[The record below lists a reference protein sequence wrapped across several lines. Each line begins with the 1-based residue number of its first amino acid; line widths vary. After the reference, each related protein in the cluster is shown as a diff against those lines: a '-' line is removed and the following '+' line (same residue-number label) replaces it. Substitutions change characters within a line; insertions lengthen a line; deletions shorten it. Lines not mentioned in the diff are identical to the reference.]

1 MKLII
6 INGPNLNLLGV
17 REKKI
22 YGNKSFESLFD
33 ELQKKYNDIS
43 LEQYQSNHEGEIIEK
58 IQEVGFSYD
67 GIIINA
73 GGFTHTSIAI
83 RDAISSVTTP
93 CLEVHISNILSREE
107 FRQKSLIS
115 NLAKGTYIFT
125 PAAGQLEVDTI
136 TPIIRQ
142 VQGLVV
148 INNGQRSDTLYGDIE
163 LAAGSNVRLDVTQG
177 DSDTNANG
185 TKFGCFAFGG
195 DMFSIA

>member
-93 CLEVHISNILSREE
+93 CLEVHISIILSREE
-107 FRQKSLIS
+107 FRQNSYLSEVSVGIIS
-115 NLAKGTYIFT
+115 GLGMKGY
-125 PAAGQLEVDTI
+125 
-136 TPIIRQ
+136 
-142 VQGLVV
+142 
-148 INNGQRSDTLYGDIE
+148 E
-163 LAAGSNVRLDVTQG
+163 LAIQYFKS
-177 DSDTNANG
+177 
-185 TKFGCFAFGG
+185 K
-195 DMFSIA
+195 

>member
-22 YGNKSFESLFD
+22 YGNKSFESFFD
-33 ELQKKYNDIS
+33 ELQSKYNEIS
-43 LEQYQSNHEGEIIEK
+43 LEQYQSNHEGKIIEK

-83 RDAISSVTTP
+83 RDAISSITSP

-107 FRQKSLIS
+107 FRKNSYLSDVSVGIIS
-115 NLAKGTYIFT
+115 GLGMKGY
-125 PAAGQLEVDTI
+125 
-136 TPIIRQ
+136 
-142 VQGLVV
+142 
-148 INNGQRSDTLYGDIE
+148 E
-163 LAAGSNVRLDVTQG
+163 LAIQYFIS
-177 DSDTNANG
+177 
-185 TKFGCFAFGG
+185 K
-195 DMFSIA
+195 

>member
-33 ELQKKYNDIS
+33 ELEKKYNDIS

-107 FRQKSLIS
+107 FRQNSYLSEVSVGIIS
-115 NLAKGTYIFT
+115 GLGMKGY
-125 PAAGQLEVDTI
+125 
-136 TPIIRQ
+136 
-142 VQGLVV
+142 
-148 INNGQRSDTLYGDIE
+148 E
-163 LAAGSNVRLDVTQG
+163 LAIQYFKS
-177 DSDTNANG
+177 
-185 TKFGCFAFGG
+185 K
-195 DMFSIA
+195 